1 MGLLKPE
8 PELFTAEWVAEHRGV
23 PESGMNCQIK
33 VTRTTIGSGTWNP
46 ATGEIDGDTSTTIIE
61 TKARIQPL
69 RSSVPKEV
77 PGNDTFTQVVL
88 ISIPITPS
96 ATFKVGDILKVTE
109 APRNPDLLRY
119 DFRFKELLDSGNPLE
134 RTLQC
139 EVDLRG

>member
-1 MGLLKPE
+1 
-8 PELFTAEWVAEHRGV
+8 
-23 PESGMNCQIK
+23 MNCRIK
-33 VTRTTIGSGTWNP
+33 VTRTTVGSGTWNP
-46 ATGEIDGDTSTTIIE
+46 ETGEIDGDTSTTIIE

-69 RSSVPKEV
+69 RSAVPKEV

-88 ISIPITPS
+88 ISIPITPH
-96 ATFKVGDILKVTE
+96 ATFKVGDILKVTK